1 MGKTIMKKRN
11 YLTCLLFIINITL
24 QGGRSITKEDIV
36 NLRYVSSPSMG
47 PKGDNVCY
55 VLSVP
60 RMDEEKPGP
69 RHSQIWVKR
78 ATDQGPV
85 QFTSSAYDSYFPQ
98 WTRDGTGI
106 TFLSKRKE
114 LSEHTQLF
122 RIPID
127 GGEASLFLEHSAGIG
142 LYRWSPDGQWLA
154 FLSTDTLSAE
164 KKKAMEKGYD
174 MLVKDK
180 YHRYQ
185 RLWLYN
191 ISTGKTELIFK
202 NDIHVHDFIWSDDSK
217 TIVFQGTGTPGA
229 DPSLMDRILYR
240 VNLSRNLPRKILDT
254 PGKLGPMD
262 ISPDGKKLAFLGAVT
277 RNDPLPQTIFIV
289 PFNNPTKISS
299 HLGKNE
305 SFYDLQW
312 VDDQT
317 ILARSVRGT
326 KTVLSLVKY
335 MNRNDNETLFQKDI
349 YSPDYIVSSATFHHK
364 SNQLLII
371 GNSKQHPN
379 ELFIKD
385 LLKDNLIQI
394 TRSNPFLSD
403 LKLANQETISWNS
416 LDGMDIQG
424 VVTYPTRYRKGARY
438 PLILQI
444 HGGPEGVTL
453 DGWNTSTGY
462 PVQLLASEGY
472 VVLQP
477 NYRGSGSSGVD
488 FSKGDHNDLGGME
501 YQDVLHGIDHLI
513 NNGVVHPDKIGTGGW
528 SYGGYFSA
536 LGATTYSHRFKA
548 SMVGAGLTNMIS
560 FMGTTDIPYEMSIV
574 HWNSWWFNEM
584 ELHWDRSPLAHI
596 NKAKTPTLVIHGM
609 KDDRVHPEQ
618 GLELYQALKIKGVD
632 TELVLYPREPHGLT
646 ERAHQLDYIERLV
659 GWYNKYVK

>member
-1 MGKTIMKKRN
+1 MKKRN
-11 YLTCLLFIINITL
+11 YLICLLFIVNITL
-24 QGGRSITKEDIV
+24 QGGRPITKEDIV
-36 NLRYVSSPSMG
+36 NLKFVSSPTMD
-47 PKGDNVCY
+47 PKGENVCY

-60 RMDEEKPGP
+60 RTDEEKPGP
-69 RHSQIWVKR
+69 RHSQIWVKK
-78 ATDQGPV
+78 TNGQHPV
-85 QFTSSAYDSYFPQ
+85 QFTSSAYDSYLPQ
-98 WTRDGTGI
+98 WTADGTGI

-114 LSEHTQLF
+114 LSEHIQLF
-122 RIPID
+122 HIPID
-127 GGEASLFLEHSAGIG
+127 GGEASLFFEHSNSINF
-142 LYRWSPDGQWLA
+142 YRWSPNGEWLA
-154 FLSTDTLSAE
+154 FLSTDTLSNE
-164 KKKAMEKGYD
+164 KKNAMEKGYD

-180 YHRYQ
+180 YHHYQ
-185 RLWLYN
+185 RLWFHN
-191 ISTGKTELIFK
+191 ISTGKTGMIFK

-217 TIVFQGTGTPGA
+217 TIVFQGTDIPGA
-229 DPSLMDRILYR
+229 DPSLMDRTLYKVILPK
-240 VNLSRNLPRKILDT
+240 NLPRKILDT
-254 PGKLGPMD
+254 PGKLGSMD
-262 ISPDGKKLAFLGAVT
+262 ISPDGKILAFLGAVT
-277 RNDPLPQTIFIV
+277 RNDPLPQTIFTI
-289 PFNNPTKISS
+289 PFKNPKIISS

-305 SFYDLQW
+305 SFYDIQW
-312 VDDQT
+312 VDDRT

-335 MNRNDNETLFQKDI
+335 MNEKKNKTLIQEDI
-349 YSPDYIVSSATFHHK
+349 YFPDYIVSSATFHHK
-364 SNQLLII
+364 TNQLLIV
-371 GNSKQHPN
+371 GNSEQHPN
-379 ELFIKD
+379 ELFVKD
-385 LLKDNLIQI
+385 FLKDNIVRI
-394 TRSNPFLSD
+394 TKSNPILSD
-403 LKLANQETISWNS
+403 LNLGKQETISWKS
-416 LDGMDIQG
+416 LDGIEIQG
-424 VVTYPTRYRKGARY
+424 VLTYPIRYSKGARY

-444 HGGPEGVTL
+444 HGGPEGVSL
-453 DGWNTSTGY
+453 DGWNTSAGY

-488 FSKGDHNDLGGME
+488 FSKADHNDLGGME
-501 YQDVLHGIDHLI
+501 YQDVLHGIDHLVKI
-513 NNGVVHPDKIGTGGW
+513 GIVHPDKIGTGGW

-574 HWNSWWFNEM
+574 HWNSWWYNEM
-584 ELHWDRSPLAHI
+584 DLHWDRSPLAHI
-596 NKAKTPTLVIHGM
+596 NKARTPTLIIHGM